1 MKASDIR
8 SMQDDQLAEHVRTT
22 REELF
27 NLKFQHATGEL
38 ENSAKVGL
46 VKKELARALTVAR
59 ERNIRIK
66 ATVPTEE

>member
-8 SMQDDQLAEHVRTT
+8 SMQDDQLAEYVRKS

-38 ENSAKVGL
+38 ENSANVGL
-46 VKKELARALTVAR
+46 MKKELARALTVAR